1 MTSCILDT
9 SYLSFLINSLISF
22 LAKLLHSKNRME
34 HPNGTSSIQF
44 RQPQPTLQICSLC
57 CGSLAVRPRLA
68 RPPDLQTGLNCA
80 KTEAGAAVC
89 HCTPV
94 WASSARCPD
103 QSAGGSSVSIIMT
116 SGEDIPIDDIALL
129 QLFKDNLLN
138 STLSTASGITAADVT
153 MLITRAANRS
163 IGSTTGCT
171 ITEKTPTR
179 ALS

>member
-1 MTSCILDT
+1 MSHIDILYPRHKL
-9 SYLSFLINSLISF
+9 SVIYLSFLINSFISF

-57 CGSLAVRPRLA
+57 CASLAVRPRLA

-80 KTEAGAAVC
+80 KTEAGAAVW

-94 WASSARCPD
+94 WASSSAQCPE
-103 QSAGGSSVSIIMT
+103 QSAGGSSVPIIMT
-116 SGEDIPIDDIALL
+116 SGEDLPIDDLALL

-138 STLSTASGITAADVT
+138 STLSTASGDHSC
-153 MLITRAANRS
+153 RCHDANN
-163 IGSTTGCT
+163 
-171 ITEKTPTR
+171 
-179 ALS
+179 